1 MDTILHKISHSNKMP
16 VLFIG
21 SGISKRYL
29 WKYPNWNELLKLSF
43 SQFCK
48 DDFQFQKY
56 VDTFKRQGLSDFE
69 INTALGTVIEREY
82 NNAFYDRKIKL
93 KVGNSRNPSWVK
105 RGISPYKMFL
115 ANYFKKMKLNRNP
128 KLLKELEEFK
138 KLKNKISAVI
148 TTNYDLFLENYI
160 FPGDYTVFTRQ
171 HELFSK
177 DSYNIAEIYKIHG
190 SQTMLILL

>member
-56 VDTFKRQGLSDFE
+56 VDTFKRQGFSDFE
-69 INTALGTVIEREY
+69 INTALGTVIEKEY
-82 NNAFYDRKIKL
+82 NNQ
-93 KVGNSRNPSWVK
+93 KVMCYEINYVSGGFVTIP
-105 RGISPYKMFL
+105 ISETL
-115 ANYFKKMKLNRNP
+115 
-128 KLLKELEEFK
+128 
-138 KLKNKISAVI
+138 V
-148 TTNYDLFLENYI
+148 
-160 FPGDYTVFTRQ
+160 G
-171 HELFSK
+171 
-177 DSYNIAEIYKIHG
+177 
-190 SQTMLILL
+190 

>member
-56 VDTFKRQGLSDFE
+56 VDTFKRQGFSDFE
-69 INTALGTVIEREY
+69 INTALGTVIEKEY
-82 NNAFYDRKIKL
+82 NSAFYDRKIKL
-93 KVGNSRNPSWVK
+93 KVGNIRNPSWVSVEYLHIK
-105 RGISPYKMFL
+105 CFL
-115 ANYFKKMKLNRNP
+115 L
-128 KLLKELEEFK
+128 
-138 KLKNKISAVI
+138 
-148 TTNYDLFLENYI
+148 T
-160 FPGDYTVFTRQ
+160 
-171 HELFSK
+171 
-177 DSYNIAEIYKIHG
+177 
-190 SQTMLILL
+190 ILRK

>member
-56 VDTFKRQGLSDFE
+56 VDTFKRQGFSDFE
-69 INTALGTVIEREY
+69 INTALGTVIEKEY
-82 NNAFYDRKIKL
+82 NIYTDKNI
-93 KVGNSRNPSWVK
+93 RNE
-105 RGISPYKMFL
+105 GISETL
-115 ANYFKKMKLNRNP
+115 
-128 KLLKELEEFK
+128 
-138 KLKNKISAVI
+138 V
-148 TTNYDLFLENYI
+148 
-160 FPGDYTVFTRQ
+160 G
-171 HELFSK
+171 
-177 DSYNIAEIYKIHG
+177 
-190 SQTMLILL
+190 